1 MYKIILQNQIIK
13 LNLIK
18 YVKNLNFYHFK
29 RILTMEY
36 TLEYIIDS
44 IINGQRKQAIKQL
57 SESGYLLDD
66 LFEELLSQD
75 MEKEIILMYRIAL
88 NTGYI
93 SFNVNRN

>member
-1 MYKIILQNQIIK
+1 
-13 LNLIK
+13 
-18 YVKNLNFYHFK
+18 
-29 RILTMEY
+29 MEY

-75 MEKEIILMYRIAL
+75 MEKEIILMYRVAV